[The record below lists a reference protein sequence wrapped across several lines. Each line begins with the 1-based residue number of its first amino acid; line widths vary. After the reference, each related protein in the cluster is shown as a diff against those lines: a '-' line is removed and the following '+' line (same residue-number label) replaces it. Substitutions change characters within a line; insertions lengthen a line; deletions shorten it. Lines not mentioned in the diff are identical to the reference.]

1 MSEIRYVVTLSLVAF
16 IFTTIFTLSVVSLSS
31 RYIQHILHASEA
43 NASAGKGGLP
53 SNHDLHDWEA
63 GTAYEAKWK
72 EYWMNPS
79 RRADH
84 NSLYVTTSEE
94 TPHYSFY
101 YDVEE
106 EKSERAFDFRSPTWP
121 EEYEQLKKTIELQ
134 VLGYVTSFD
143 TWC

>member
-31 RYIQHILHASEA
+31 MYIRHILRVSEG
-43 NASAGKGGLP
+43 NVSTGKGGLP
-53 SNHDLHDWEA
+53 SNQDVREWKANTGYEKKQKEDW
-63 GTAYEAKWK
+63 
-72 EYWMNPS
+72 MDPS

-84 NSLYVTTSEE
+84 DSLYVTIGEE

-101 YDVEE
+101 YDMEE

-134 VLGYVTSFD
+134 VSEYVVSV
-143 TWC
+143 